1 MTRYVDSLIIIFYQE
16 MYRSIRIH
24 LFKLWEL
31 FKNCYSYSDR
41 DKDKGSK
48 FEDESKRKMARI
60 ENL

>member
-1 MTRYVDSLIIIFYQE
+1 

-31 FKNCYSYSDR
+31 FKNCYSYSNR